1 MGYAYTPGLTVAENT
16 VVRKI
21 RRLPLKGEVLVRVG
35 QSVQAEDVV
44 AQTNLPGEVKPV
56 NVVGK
61 LGIMPEEL
69 PELMLKKEGDAVAEQ
84 EPFVRTKGF
93 FGLFKSE
100 CRSPIAGTIE
110 SVSHVTGQV
119 IIRGRPTALRKMAYA
134 RGRIVA
140 VQEAESATVEIQG
153 TFIQGIFGIGGE
165 THGELIVV
173 ASSPDAVLEA
183 GIIKPE
189 HAGKIIVGGGLVT
202 AEAVKRA
209 VQCGVKGIVSGGL
222 NDADLRSFLGYEL
235 GVAITG
241 EERLGVTIVIT
252 EGFGPITMAKATFE
266 LLRKRA
272 GLLTSMNGATQIRA
286 GVIRPEVVIPLT
298 DVPAAAS
305 RPSDQDSVL
314 QVGTLIRAIR
324 DPYFGRLGQCL
335 ALPVELVRLSSETKV
350 RVLEVEF
357 ENGERAILPRANVEL
372 IRR

>member
-1 MGYAYTPGLTVAENT
+1 
-16 VVRKI
+16 
-21 RRLPLKGEVLVRVG
+21 
-35 QSVQAEDVV
+35 
-44 AQTNLPGEVKPV
+44 
-56 NVVGK
+56 
-61 LGIMPEEL
+61 
-69 PELMLKKEGDAVAEQ
+69 
-84 EPFVRTKGF
+84 
-93 FGLFKSE
+93 
-100 CRSPIAGTIE
+100 
-110 SVSHVTGQV
+110 
-119 IIRGRPTALRKMAYA
+119 
-134 RGRIVA
+134 

-165 THGELIVV
+165 THGELTVV
-173 ASSPDAVLEA
+173 AGAPDASLEA
-183 GIIKPE
+183 GLIKPE

-272 GLLTSMNGATQIRA
+272 GLLASMNGATQIRA
-286 GVIRPEVVIPLT
+286 GVIRPEVVIPLA

-324 DPYFGRLGQCL
+324 DPYFGRLGQCR

-372 IRR
+372 IKR

>member
-35 QSVQAEDVV
+35 QSVQADDVV

-61 LGIMPEEL
+61 LGILPEEL

-84 EPFVRTKGF
+84 EPFVRTKGI

-222 NDADLRSFLGYEL
+222 NDADLRNFLGYEL

-357 ENGERAILPRANVEL
+357 ENSERAVLPRANVEL